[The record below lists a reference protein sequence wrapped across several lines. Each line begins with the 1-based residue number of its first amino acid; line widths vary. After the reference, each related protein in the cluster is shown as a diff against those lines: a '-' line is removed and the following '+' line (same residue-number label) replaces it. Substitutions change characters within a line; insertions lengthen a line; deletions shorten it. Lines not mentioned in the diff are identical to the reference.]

1 MLLWEPLNILSYGA
15 GMPSTSLVGMACEN
29 AMRGYPVWP
38 RVPVYDA
45 VIFCDLHAEPT
56 WVYEQAAF
64 ARRLCE
70 RAGIPFYTLDM
81 DLYGDFISKF
91 GKNRIASVPF
101 WTIGEDGRKGRMP
114 RQCTYEYKVKMIERF
129 VRRNLLGYRPYERTL
144 SLDIHAHQM
153 HMGIMFEE
161 RRRAKPS
168 KLKLFVNRYPLVEM
182 GWTRPMC
189 YAYNREVLGIETR
202 ASCCLF
208 CPFHTNYFYQH
219 IQAHEP
225 SCYACARRI
234 DELVE
239 SRQAK
244 PPLKSKLFLSKSLK
258 RLRDLTAE
266 DCQDAQTF
274 FYYDRAVWSGF

>member
-38 RVPVYDA
+38 HVPVYDA

-56 WVYEQAAF
+56 WVYEQADF

-91 GKNRIASVPF
+91 GKSRIASVPF
-101 WTIGEDGRKGRMP
+101 WTIGEDGKKGRMP
-114 RQCTYEYKVKMIERF
+114 RQCTYEYKIKMIERF

-161 RRRAKPS
+161 RHRAKPS

-189 YAYNREVLGIETR
+189 YA
-202 ASCCLF
+202 
-208 CPFHTNYFYQH
+208 
-219 IQAHEP
+219 
-225 SCYACARRI
+225 
-234 DELVE
+234 
-239 SRQAK
+239 
-244 PPLKSKLFLSKSLK
+244 
-258 RLRDLTAE
+258 
-266 DCQDAQTF
+266 
-274 FYYDRAVWSGF
+274 